1 MLNTLRDITQAVA
14 SAHSLETAL
23 EILVSSTKAAMETQ
37 CCSIYILE
45 EQELVLSATD
55 GLEKAPLVE
64 YVCR

>member
-23 EILVSSTKAAMETQ
+23 AVLVSSTKAAMDTQ

-45 EQELVLSATD
+45 EQELVLS
-55 GLEKAPLVE
+55 
-64 YVCR
+64 